1 MTPHPQAILV
11 FLGLLVLVTGGGF
24 VASRL
29 RTVDLS
35 QLNEWGLAGRS
46 FGTLVTWFLIGGDL
60 YTAYT
65 FLAVPA
71 LVFGTGA
78 TGFFA
83 VPFSI
88 LEFPLLFIAL
98 PRLWSVARRR
108 GYVTAADFV
117 RGRFGSRHLALVVA
131 LTGMVATVP
140 YIALQL
146 LGMQM
151 VFAALGI
158 RSEWA
163 LPGVGVV
170 PNVPLLAA
178 FIVLAVYT
186 YASGLRGS
194 ALIAV
199 AKDLL
204 IYVTVL
210 AAVIV
215 IPASMGGYAKVFAGV
230 DSGGLLLAHGAAGNA
245 GPGFAYVS
253 LILGS
258 LLAMFM
264 YPHIVTG
271 MLSARSGDVIRRNAM
286 LLPAYSFALALIALL
301 GYMAVSAQVKS
312 MPEYAAGFRAFGN
325 NFAVP
330 ALFLHAFPPWFAGV
344 AFAAIAIG
352 ALVPAAIMA
361 IACGNLFTRNV
372 FKEFI
377 APDCSAALES
387 RVAKIVSL
395 CMKLGALLFVMEL
408 QSSYAIQLQL
418 LGGIWICQ
426 TVPAVLIGL
435 YTRFFHPNALLIGW
449 AVGMLSGTWMAAQLD
464 FRASVYALKL
474 FGYTVP
480 CYAALSALAL
490 NLAVCVALSLL
501 CNAWSTGPRID
512 ETLAEDYSG

>member
-1 MTPHPQAILV
+1 MTAHPQAIIV
-11 FLGLLVLVTGGGF
+11 FVGLFVLVAGGGF
-24 VASRL
+24 LATRL

-46 FGTLVTWFLIGGDL
+46 FGTLITWFLIGGDL

-78 TGFFA
+78 AGFFA

-117 RGRFGSRHLALVVA
+117 RGRFGSRGLALVVA
-131 LTGMVATVP
+131 LTGMVATIP

-151 VFAALGI
+151 VFAALAI
-158 RSEWA
+158 RSVWA
-163 LPGVGVV
+163 IPGLGSV

-178 FIVLAVYT
+178 FVVLSVYT
-186 YASGLRGS
+186 YASGLRGT

-204 IYVTVL
+204 IYATVL
-210 AAVIV
+210 AAIIV
-215 IPASMGGYAKVFAGV
+215 IPASLGGYGKVFAGV
-230 DSGGLLLAHGAAGNA
+230 DAGAVLLAHGGVHNA

-258 LLAMFM
+258 LLAMFL

-271 MLSARSGDVIRRNAM
+271 LLSARGGDVIRRNAM
-286 LLPAYSFALALIALL
+286 LLPVYSFALALIALL
-301 GYMAVSAQVKS
+301 GYMAVSAKVKS
-312 MPEYAAGFRAFGN
+312 IPAYAAGFSAFGN

-330 ALFLHAFPPWFAGV
+330 ALFLHAFPPWFQGV

-361 IACGNLFTRNV
+361 IACGNLFTRNI
-372 FKEFI
+372 FREFI
-377 APDCSAALES
+377 VPDCSAALES

-395 CMKLGALLFVMEL
+395 CMKLGALLFVVEL
-408 QSSYAIQLQL
+408 QSSYAIELQL
-418 LGGIWICQ
+418 LGGIWVCQ

-435 YTRFFHPNALLIGW
+435 YTRFFNPTALLLGW
-449 AVGMLSGTWMAAQLD
+449 AAGMLSGTWMAAQLD
-464 FRASVYALKL
+464 FRASVYALHL
-474 FGYTVP
+474 FGFTVP

-490 NLAVCVALSLL
+490 NLALSGALSLVL
-501 CNAWSTGPRID
+501 NAWSTAPRLD
-512 ETLAEDYSG
+512 ETRAEDYAG